1 MIEGQYI
8 LIEHAPGLLFIQYT
22 SEYTLIKQSNF

>member
-8 LIEHAPGLLFIQYT
+8 LIEHTPGLLFT